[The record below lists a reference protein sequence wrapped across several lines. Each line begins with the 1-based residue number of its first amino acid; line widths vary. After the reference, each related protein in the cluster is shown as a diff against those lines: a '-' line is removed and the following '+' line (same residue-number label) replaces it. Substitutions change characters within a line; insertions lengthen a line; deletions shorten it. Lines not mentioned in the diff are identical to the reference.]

1 MTNVD
6 ARIICF
12 MTPGSNSHSQNAY
25 KNLLFLL
32 FSRTTLYTHIHTL
45 YSTINIIC
53 SLSGSTCCHEKRR
66 IFDGREGAII
76 VPVILLG
83 SLGRHCAIMVH
94 LSG

>member
-45 YSTINIIC
+45 YSTIISFAVC
-53 SLSGSTCCHEKRR
+53 QVQCAAMRRGEFLMEEKVPSWCLL
-66 IFDGREGAII
+66 FSWDLWGAKS
-76 VPVILLG
+76 VTVQ
-83 SLGRHCAIMVH
+83 
-94 LSG
+94 